1 MFVVR
6 ACCCVSCHVGGGSH
20 RIRPRNGQLG
30 PVRVAASREHCP
42 QDKEEE
48 KPSTSNKA
56 RLLYEKLKQLK
67 KEREETEGIAALL
80 KLNKGRIT

>member
-1 MFVVR
+1 MKDDYNQEYLFT
-6 ACCCVSCHVGGGSH
+6 
-20 RIRPRNGQLG
+20 
-30 PVRVAASREHCP
+30 
-42 QDKEEE
+42 

-80 KLNKGRIT
+80 KLNRGRIT